1 MSPEKSPRQP
11 RKPFQN
17 LAKKERTQE
26 PFKKNASRSESRG
39 EKPFKPKKDGDK
51 PFRPRQEGDKPFRP
65 KKDGDKPFRPRQEG
79 DKQFKPRQ
87 EEDKPFR
94 PRKEGDKPFRPRKD
108 GDKRER
114 PYVKREKP
122 FQEKD
127 RSERPVK
134 RVIKKLTSE
143 DATDT
148 KEKKYAIRSGVR
160 IKASKAVPKGVRLNK
175 FIANSGICSRREADQ
190 LIQAGVIKING
201 EVVTAMGSH
210 VMPGDKVQYGDQTL
224 SNEKKRYI
232 LLNKQK
238 GYVTTTKDPHAKNT
252 VMELIAGA
260 CKERVYPVGRLD
272 RNTTGL
278 LLFTNDGELAK
289 KLMHPRSRIKKM
301 YHVVLD
307 QPLSKADMVK
317 IAGGIDLEGE
327 HIQIDSIAYVE
338 DAPGRKEVGMEIH
351 SGQNRVVR
359 RIFESLGYKVSR
371 LDRVMYAGLTKK
383 NLPRGKWRFLNE
395 KELISLIMAK

>member
-1 MSPEKSPRQP
+1 
-11 RKPFQN
+11 
-17 LAKKERTQE
+17 
-26 PFKKNASRSESRG
+26 
-39 EKPFKPKKDGDK
+39 
-51 PFRPRQEGDKPFRP
+51 
-65 KKDGDKPFRPRQEG
+65 
-79 DKQFKPRQ
+79 
-87 EEDKPFR
+87 
-94 PRKEGDKPFRPRKD
+94 
-108 GDKRER
+108 
-114 PYVKREKP
+114 VKREKP